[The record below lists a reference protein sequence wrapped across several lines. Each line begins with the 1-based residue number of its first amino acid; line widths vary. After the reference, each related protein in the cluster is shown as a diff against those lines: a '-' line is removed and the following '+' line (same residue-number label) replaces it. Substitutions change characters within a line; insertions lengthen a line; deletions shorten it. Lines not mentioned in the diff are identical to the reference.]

1 MTIITIT
8 TDFGTRDSYVAE
20 LKGVLLTGAPGA
32 MPVDVSHDIP
42 PGDVRSA
49 AYVLGRTWHCF
60 PPGTIHLVVVD
71 PGVGGAR
78 HPLALTAREHC
89 FVGPDNGVFTPVL
102 HDTEVDAAVLHTPA
116 DVAPTFHGRDIFAP
130 AAAALARGAQLSS
143 LGLPFDGLPIRLA
156 YTEPHV
162 EGKSLVGEIMYVDHF
177 GNLITNLGAELV
189 PVHARLEIEDLD
201 LGPLRRTY
209 SDVAPGALVIYVGSG
224 RSVEIAVRDGSA
236 AERLSIGVGARVR
249 VRFD

>member
-1 MTIITIT
+1 
-8 TDFGTRDSYVAE
+8 
-20 LKGVLLTGAPGA
+20 
-32 MPVDVSHDIP
+32 
-42 PGDVRSA
+42 
-49 AYVLGRTWHCF
+49 VLGRTWHRF

-78 HPLALTAREHC
+78 HPLALTARDHC

-102 HDTEVDAAVLHTPA
+102 YDTEVDAVVLYTPA

-143 LGLPFDGLPIRLA
+143 LGPPFDGLPIRLA

-162 EGKSLVGEIMYVDHF
+162 EGKSLVGEIVYVDHF

-209 SDVAPGALVIYVGSG
+209 SDVAPGALMIYVGSG